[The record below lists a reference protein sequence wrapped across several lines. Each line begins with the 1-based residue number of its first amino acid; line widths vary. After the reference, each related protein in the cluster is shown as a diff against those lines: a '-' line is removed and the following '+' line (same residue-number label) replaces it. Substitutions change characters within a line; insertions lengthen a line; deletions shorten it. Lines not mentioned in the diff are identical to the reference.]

1 MMHLVIWNLYIQS
14 FNCNKFKIRG
24 PNYKGLYWSFV
35 NEYLVSKHLS
45 FLRVYDN
52 NTKLSKSGVPWLVI
66 DLFSLKK
73 KSNSYMNQKIPCS
86 GWSLQDIQNTVSVS
100 VRVLRKEIND
110 SIRTWLATNMRSSFE
125 NLSVIFPHYIMIE

>member
-1 MMHLVIWNLYIQS
+1 MMHLVIWNLYIKS
-14 FNCNKFKIRG
+14 FNCNKFKFRG

-45 FLRVYDN
+45 FL

-73 KSNSYMNQKIPCS
+73 NSNSYMNQKIPCS

-110 SIRTWLATNMRSSFE
+110 SIRTWLSTNMRNSFE
-125 NLSVIFPHYIMIE
+125 KLSVIFPHYIMIE